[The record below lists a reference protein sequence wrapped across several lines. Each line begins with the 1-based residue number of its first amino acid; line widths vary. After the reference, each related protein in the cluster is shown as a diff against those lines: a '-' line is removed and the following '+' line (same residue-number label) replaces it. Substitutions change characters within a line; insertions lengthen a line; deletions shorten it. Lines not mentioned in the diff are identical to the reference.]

1 MLKRSTIKIF
11 KASQRATHEYI
22 LHLKWQDAVADQPA
36 SSESQ
41 PLKVERDED

>member
-22 LHLKWQDAVADQPA
+22 LHLKWQDAADEPA

-41 PLKVERDED
+41 PLKVEHDED

>member
-1 MLKRSTIKIF
+1 MIKTL

-22 LHLKWQDAVADQPA
+22 LHLKWQDAADEPA

-41 PLKVERDED
+41 LLKAVRDED